1 MPSLLLSLQNVSSR
15 RWDRI
20 ILEDLS
26 WSFYK
31 GQCWGVIGPN
41 GAGKTSLVGLILD
54 QLPYYHG
61 SILRPGLPSGLLGII
76 KVSFEQQQK
85 IIAHEA
91 RKERYEA
98 FSGVEEHL
106 ITVRELLVQTAMHS
120 SGEIDLS
127 EESLNLVKELGM
139 EDLLNRPAQ
148 KLSNGEMR
156 KTLLVRALFNQPE
169 LLILDEPFEGLDR
182 DSLGS
187 FSALISQV
195 IQKGTPL
202 MLITHRFT
210 ELVPEI
216 THILC
221 LKNGKIFA
229 KGERDTMLDIAQN
242 GSLYHDDLDS
252 LSLKKTFDINGK
264 CENKVKRN
272 TPPCVQ
278 ASDSSFVIEMK
289 NVRVAYQDK
298 VILENFDWNV
308 KKGENWKILGPN
320 GAGKSTL
327 LSLISGDHL
336 QAYSNQIKIFG
347 QPRGKGESIWEL
359 KQQIGMVTNE
369 LQLAYQQPVNVFK
382 VILSGFYDSIGLY
395 QPASEEQKQTG
406 KYWLHMLGLEAL
418 AERDFLKLSYGQQ
431 RMILIARAMVKSPP
445 LLILDEP
452 CQGLDPFNRNEMLDI
467 IDKIGSETETQLL
480 YVTHSPE
487 DRLGCL
493 DFELSFVKNEKG
505 SYFTRKTS
513 LNH

>member
-26 WSFYK
+26 WSFHK

-98 FSGVEEHL
+98 FSGLEEHL

-169 LLILDEPFEGLDR
+169 FLILDEPFEGLDQ
-182 DSLGS
+182 DSLES

-229 KGERDTMLDIAQN
+229 KGERDTMLDIALN

-252 LSLKKTFDINGK
+252 LSLKKSFDTNGK
-264 CENKVKRN
+264 CENR
-272 TPPCVQ
+272 
-278 ASDSSFVIEMK
+278 
-289 NVRVAYQDK
+289 
-298 VILENFDWNV
+298 
-308 KKGENWKILGPN
+308 
-320 GAGKSTL
+320 
-327 LSLISGDHL
+327 
-336 QAYSNQIKIFG
+336 
-347 QPRGKGESIWEL
+347 
-359 KQQIGMVTNE
+359 
-369 LQLAYQQPVNVFK
+369 
-382 VILSGFYDSIGLY
+382 
-395 QPASEEQKQTG
+395 
-406 KYWLHMLGLEAL
+406 
-418 AERDFLKLSYGQQ
+418 
-431 RMILIARAMVKSPP
+431 
-445 LLILDEP
+445 
-452 CQGLDPFNRNEMLDI
+452 
-467 IDKIGSETETQLL
+467 
-480 YVTHSPE
+480 
-487 DRLGCL
+487 
-493 DFELSFVKNEKG
+493 
-505 SYFTRKTS
+505 
-513 LNH
+513 